1 MSDVAGGPYVQ
12 AALFCERV
20 LSEKDNVLSL
30 IRIIDRLVLTI
41 AGPAA
46 PEQMPPSPVAC
57 QAVIMLKTGSLS
69 GSYLLKLTPKTPL
82 GNELPSISTR
92 ILLAGGEDGGTN
104 LIFNVQFIANEEGV
118 YWFDVTFENQLLTRL
133 PLRIVYQTLS
143 AGQLPGTT

>member
-1 MSDVAGGPYVQ
+1 MSNLAGGPYVQ

-30 IRIIDRLVLTI
+30 IRIVDRLVLTV
-41 AGPAA
+41 AGPSA
-46 PEQMPPSPVAC
+46 PEQMPPSPVNC

-69 GSYLLKLTPKTPL
+69 GSYQLRLSPTTPSGK
-82 GNELPSISTR
+82 ELPSVSTR

-118 YWFDVTFENQLLTRL
+118 YWFDVIFEDQLLTRL
-133 PLRIVYQTLS
+133 PLRIVYQSLS